1 MGCAW
6 PATAERLWSA
16 LGEAWGPPRPLAA
29 SLPFATSFDQGAG
42 ERLYLEVPRPTHR
55 KRLPSRTSLF
65 LFVSVLVICY
75 D

>member
-42 ERLYLEVPRPTHR
+42 ERLYLEVPPAH
-55 KRLPSRTSLF
+55 PSQTSAIEPFHCFCSCLRQ
-65 LFVSVLVICY
+65 
-75 D
+75 